1 MVSRIE
7 PLRVMRI
14 IARMNVG
21 GPALQAVT
29 LLRGLPADEFEQR
42 LYTGFVG
49 PGEADYIDLRAPG
62 LEVHRVPA
70 LGRRIRLADDAR
82 ALASLADQMRRFRPH
97 IVHTHTAK
105 AGSLGRAAAILA
117 RAPGRVHTFHGHLL
131 HGYFPARTA
140 RLVVAAERL
149 ARQAH

>member
-1 MVSRIE
+1 MVHGVK
-7 PLRVMRI
+7 PLRVMRVV
-14 IARMNVG
+14 ARMNVG
-21 GPALQAVT
+21 GPALQSVM
-29 LLRGLPADEFEQR
+29 LMRGLPPDRFEQR

-49 PGEADYIDLRAPG
+49 PDEADYVDLRAPG
-62 LEVHRVPA
+62 LEVHRIPA

-82 ALASLADQMRRFRPH
+82 ALAALAAEMRRFRPH

-131 HGYFPARTA
+131 HGYFTPRTT
-140 RLVVAAERL
+140 RLVAASESML
-149 ARQAH
+149 ARH